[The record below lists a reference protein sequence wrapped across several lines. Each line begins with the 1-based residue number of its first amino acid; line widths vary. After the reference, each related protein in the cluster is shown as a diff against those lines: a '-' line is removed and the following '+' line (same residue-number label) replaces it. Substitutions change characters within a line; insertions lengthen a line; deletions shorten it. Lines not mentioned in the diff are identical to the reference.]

1 MALKTYRKKRDFTK
15 TQEPAGSKRAGKSDL
30 LHFVVHKHDASHLHF
45 DLRLEMNGT
54 LKSWAV
60 PKGPSLDPA
69 DKRLAVEVEDH
80 PIEYGAFEGN
90 IPEGQ
95 YGGGTVQLWDR
106 GPLAY
111 EGDGAPSTALKKGDI
126 KFTVAGEHMK
136 GSWALVRM
144 KRRGKETRN
153 NWLLIKHKDAYAK
166 TGKAADIASIDE
178 SVASGRSM
186 AEIAGGAKTWTK
198 PTKRPGNKTAPAKS
212 APKKKPRKLS
222 AKAAF
227 IPPQLATLSAHPPGE
242 GEWIHEVKFDGYRT
256 QVHVRAGEATCYS
269 RKGLDWTHRFPE
281 IAEDCAG
288 LPDCILD
295 GEVVA
300 LNAKGETDFSA
311 LQAALSEEKTDKLI
325 FYVFDLLAVEGEDLR
340 DKPQLERKAR
350 LEALL
355 EGAPDRIRYVSH
367 FDAAGEAVLKSAC
380 RMAFEGVVSK
390 KADAT
395 YSSGRN
401 ASWLKTKCRGREEF
415 VIGGYWPGSSGRAV
429 GAILVGLPQ
438 GQGKNERFAYKGRVG
453 SGYNQTVTA
462 DLLKKFKPLTIKE
475 TPFDGMQP
483 ADKKGLVWLK
493 PQLVAEVEYAGWTA
507 DGILRQA
514 SFKGLRDDKGAAE
527 VGQDRAAEVEG
538 GKKTAKKTAK
548 AVEPASSIVKLTN
561 PDKKLWPE
569 DGVTKADLAAYYRA
583 VGPELMHFIQGR
595 PISILRVPD
604 GIGAQQIFQRHRMA
618 GMSALIEEVNLSLK
632 TKERAPYLMVNRVE
646 GLEALAQL
654 GTAEI
659 HVWGAT
665 AADIERPDQIVI
677 DLDPDPGVSFA
688 DLKKATLEVR
698 AHMESLGFAPYLK
711 LTGGKGLHVVVP
723 LKPSASW
730 EQVKGFSKDF
740 VDAIAAA
747 DPERYVTVATKAKR
761 KGKIFLDYLRNG
773 RGATAIAPWSP
784 RARPGAPISLPVDW
798 PLLEKARAIP
808 VFTLK
813 RLATAQKA
821 SDPWRDFD
829 KDRKPLKLK

>member
-1 MALKTYRKKRDFTK
+1 MALKTYRKKRDFAK
-15 TQEPAGSKRAGKSDL
+15 TQEPSGAKRGGGKRAGKPEVF
-30 LHFVVHKHDASHLHF
+30 HFVVHKHDASHLHF

-80 PIEYGAFEGN
+80 PIEYGEFEGS
-90 IPEGQ
+90 IPKGQ

-166 TGKAADIASIDE
+166 TGKAADIAGIDS
-178 SVASGRSM
+178 SVKTGRRM
-186 AEIAGGAKTWTK
+186 AEIAGGKSVKTK
-198 PTKRPGNKTAPAKS
+198 KKLAPAKA
-212 APKKKPRKLS
+212 APKRKR
-222 AKAAF
+222 AVPKAAF
-227 IPPQLATLSAHPPGE
+227 IKPQLATLAAHPPG
-242 GEWIHEVKFDGYRT
+242 GGDWIHEVKFDGYRVQC
-256 QVHVRAGEATCYS
+256 QVRDGEAVCYS
-269 RKGLDWTHRFPE
+269 RSGLDWTHRFSE
-281 IAEDCAG
+281 IAADCAG
-288 LPDCILD
+288 LGDCILD
-295 GEVVA
+295 GEIVA

-311 LQAALSEEKTDKLI
+311 LQAALSDEKTDKLV
-325 FYVFDLLAVEGEDLR
+325 YYLFDLLAADGEDLR
-340 DKPQLERKAR
+340 ETPLLGRKAR
-350 LEALL
+350 LEELL
-355 EGAPDRIRYVSH
+355 ADAPDRLRYVSH
-367 FDAAGEAVLKSAC
+367 FEAAGEAVLKSAC

-390 KADAT
+390 RADSL
-395 YSSGRN
+395 YRSGRN
-401 ASWLKTKCRGREEF
+401 LDWLKTKCRGREEF
-415 VIGGYWPGSSGRAV
+415 VIGGYWPGSSGKGV
-429 GAILVGLPQ
+429 GAILVGLPN
-438 GQGKNERFAYKGRVG
+438 GKSFAYKGRVG
-453 SGYNQTVTA
+453 SGYNQSVA
-462 DLLKKFKPLTIKE
+462 SALVKAFKPLAIKSS
-475 TPFDGMQP
+475 PFEGVQP
-483 ADKKGLVWLK
+483 ASLKGIVWLK

-514 SFKGLRDDKGAAE
+514 SFKGLRDDKGAAD
-527 VGQDRAAEVEG
+527 VGKDRAAKVE
-538 GKKTAKKTAK
+538 TAET
-548 AVEPASSIVKLTN
+548 PASAVKLTN

-569 DGVTKADLAAYYRA
+569 DGVTKADLAAYFRA
-583 VGPELMHFIQGR
+583 VGPQMLRFIEKR

-604 GIGAQQIFQRHRMA
+604 GIGAQQIFQRHRMK
-618 GMSALIEEVNLSLK
+618 GMSALIEDVDLSLK
-632 TKERAPYLMVNRVE
+632 TKERQPYLMVNRAE

-665 AADIERPDQIVI
+665 AGDIERPAQIVI

-698 AHMESLGFAPYLK
+698 AHMESLGFVPYLK

-730 EQVKGFSKDF
+730 EQAKGFSKDF

-747 DPERYVTVATKAKR
+747 DPERFVTVATKAKR
-761 KGKIFLDYLRNG
+761 KGRIFLDYLRNG

-798 PLLEKARAIP
+798 GLLEKARAMP

-813 RLATAQKA
+813 KLAAAQKA

-829 KDRKPLKLK
+829 KDRKPLKFKA